1 MKDSEFIRGKVP
13 MTKEEI
19 RTISIDKLNLSNK
32 NTFLDI
38 GAGTGSISIEVAFK
52 YKNLEVVSIERKD
65 EAIELINKNIEKF
78 NLDNIKVI
86 QGYAPIDINKKFDS
100 IFIGGSGGNLEDVV
114 NWCKS
119 ILNEN
124 GVLIINCIILD
135 TLYNSLKLLK
145 KYGFKDIEANMV
157 NIARLEKLGEGE
169 YFKPL
174 NPTYIISCK
183 RGDKNE

>member
-19 RTISIDKLNLSNK
+19 RTISLDKLNLSNAK
-32 NTFLDI
+32 TLLDI
-38 GAGTGSISIEVAFK
+38 GAGTGSVSIEAALK
-52 YKNLEVVSIERKD
+52 YKNLQVISIERKD

-78 NLDNIKVI
+78 NLNNINII
-86 QGYAPIDINKKFDS
+86 QGYAPIDVNKKFDS
-100 IFIGGSGGNLEDVV
+100 IFIGGSGGNLE
-114 NWCKS
+114 NIIKWSKS
-119 ILNEN
+119 LLNED
-124 GVLIINCIILD
+124 GSLVINCIILD
-135 TLYNSLKLLK
+135 TLYNSLRLLE
-145 KYGFKDIEANMV
+145 KYEFYNIETIMV

-183 RGDKNE
+183 RGEKNE